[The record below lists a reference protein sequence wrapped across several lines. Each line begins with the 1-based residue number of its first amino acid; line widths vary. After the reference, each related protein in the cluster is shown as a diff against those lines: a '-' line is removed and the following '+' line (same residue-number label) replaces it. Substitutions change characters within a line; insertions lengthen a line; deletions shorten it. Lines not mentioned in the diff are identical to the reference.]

1 MAMWGAG
8 SATQSNMGLNQ
19 KHTKQGVGSAQF
31 TSYEERAAA
40 SGGEVLYGL
49 DKDLA
54 EKAAA
59 KYDPAAE
66 NACRVW
72 IEAVTG
78 DKLGESSLQEELK
91 NGVVLCSL
99 INAIKPGLT
108 KPPST
113 SKMPFKQMENI
124 SMYLDGCT
132 KLGVP
137 SFSSFQTVSL
147 FENKDMGSV
156 LNNIQ
161 ALGSAAQKVAGYSGP
176 VLGTKIANAAPRKFS
191 EQQLRAGAG
200 EQTFMGKGSNGQA
213 NASGMVDHSRGVDKL
228 GHVDLGNLSRDGGGS
243 GTTFLGTGSRGGA
256 TQAGDTTGHH
266 NIVKGPAF
274 LQQLSKTE

>member
-200 EQTFMGKGSNGQA
+200 EQTFMGKGS
-213 NASGMVDHSRGVDKL
+213 H
-228 GHVDLGNLSRDGGGS
+228 
-243 GTTFLGTGSRGGA
+243 GGA
-256 TQAGDTTGHH
+256 TQACTAACTCTCTCTCTC
-266 NIVKGPAF
+266 AC
-274 LQQLSKTE
+274 T